1 MTASLFSET
10 LAALPLSPAI
20 DSAARLG
27 YPAIELLCA
36 APHLDHARARRD
48 AAEVAGLIR
57 DAGLAVSALSL
68 HNSFTE
74 RGALAEQL
82 GIARTFIKLAAT
94 FDTRLL
100 QLDPGRPAVHLAQH
114 DHWHCLRGA
123 VRELAAMARDAGVK
137 LAFHT
142 TIHQITSTLAGA
154 ERFLECAPEDCIGL
168 TADFTNLRINGAAPE
183 QVIARLGGRILHSH
197 IKKGRVA
204 TDGTW
209 LFSRL
214 DRGLLDY
221 TELLPRLHAAGYRGY
236 LSIAFASSLA
246 VNRDQS
252 TAPMRPPR
260 RSFML
265 FATCWRLRPTS
276 RPGICCQPDSSS
288 RADFVSGDNCNAGRN
303 DSAAAMS
310 EMVLKVRFLPPPNT
324 CETKPGVRPI
334 RFANSL
340 FVTPA
345 CSSA

>member
-74 RGALAEQL
+74 PGALAEQL
-82 GIARTFIKLAAT
+82 RIARTFIELAAT

-100 QLDPGRPAVHLAQH
+100 QLDPGRPAVQLAEQ

-142 TIHQITSTLAGA
+142 TMHQITSTLAGA

-168 TADFTNLRINGAAPE
+168 TADFANLRINGADPE
-183 QVIARLGGRILHSH
+183 QVIARLGGRILHTH
-197 IKKGRVA
+197 IKNGRVA

-236 LSIAFASSLA
+236 LSIES
-246 VNRDQS
+246 
-252 TAPMRPPR
+252 
-260 RSFML
+260 
-265 FATCWRLRPTS
+265 
-276 RPGICCQPDSSS
+276 I
-288 RADFVSGDNCNAGRN
+288 GRN
-303 DSAAAMS
+303 ARKYPAPEAVRAAATDLRLLRAYL
-310 EMVLKVRFLPPPNT
+310 EQAGI
-324 CETKPGVRPI
+324 EG
-334 RFANSL
+334 
-340 FVTPA
+340 
-345 CSSA
+345 